1 MQAQINPH
9 FLYNTLDAIVW
20 LAEENRKDEVVSMVT
35 ALSDFFRTTL
45 SKGRDFITVREERSH
60 IESYLK
66 IQQFRYQD
74 IMSYELIWRK
84 YGRIHIPKLTLQ
96 PLVEN
101 ALYHGLKNKRGGGM
115 IKITGR
121 LDGENMIFTVT
132 DDGKV

>member
-1 MQAQINPH
+1 
-9 FLYNTLDAIVW
+9 
-20 LAEENRKDEVVSMVT
+20 MVT

-74 IMSYELIWRK
+74 IMSYEIDMEENM
-84 YGRIHIPKLTLQ
+84 GEFMIPKLTFAAISGKCSL
-96 PLVEN
+96 PWP
-101 ALYHGLKNKRGGGM
+101 GKNKRGGGM

-132 DDGKV
+132 DDGKGMTKEVLEKTSGKYWKRKRR